1 MRVCEHNGLI
11 STLMENSYFFHTSH
25 IHAIVEAVWHS
36 KAQALSFQKGQLF
49 SETMT
54 SLAARMPNGFAL
66 FIHNS
71 DKTVEAHYLHRPHTN
86 RNVPLE

>member
-11 STLMENSYFFHTSH
+11 STLMESSYFFHTSH

-36 KAQALSFQKGQLF
+36 NAQALSFQKEQLF

-66 FIHNS
+66 FIHNM
-71 DKTVEAHYLHRPHTN
+71 
-86 RNVPLE
+86 

>member
-1 MRVCEHNGLI
+1 MCEHNGLI
-11 STLMENSYFFHTSH
+11 STLVENSYFF
-25 IHAIVEAVWHS
+25 HAIVEAVWHS
-36 KAQALSFQKGQLF
+36 NAKELSFQKGQLF

-86 RNVPLE
+86 RNEPLE

>member
-1 MRVCEHNGLI
+1 
-11 STLMENSYFFHTSH
+11 MENSYFFHTSH

-49 SETMT
+49 YETMT

-66 FIHNS
+66 FIYNS
-71 DKTVEAHYLHRPHTN
+71 DKTVEAHYLHRPHKN
-86 RNVPLE
+86 RNAPSE